1 MSKQQVITSQYKTS
15 VQELVWLA
23 DTNFQT
29 CSSLYKKLNQ
39 QDRSN
44 YNKFAL
50 LTANNAFDST
60 VIILRSLIESTDE
73 NELRFEPIIKSFT
86 AHSYENDDCALSLK
100 AKEYKEKMELDYPNP
115 NCDYLISL
123 QTSSQQAGEVMKELN
138 AEIVKKCGRADF
150 ERLKKDFKDKG
161 FVKIRHRVSAH
172 KNKDVKYVSESDSMW
187 LAPKHIS
194 DLGAIL
200 KDARLLSYF
209 LCGWELVNRDAK
221 EVTSSMPESL
231 L

>member
-1 MSKQQVITSQYKTS
+1 MSKQQVVSSQYKTS

-39 QDRSN
+39 QDRSS

-50 LTANNAFDST
+50 ITANNAFDSA

-73 NELRFEPIIKSFT
+73 NELRFEPIIKSST
-86 AHSYENDDCALSLK
+86 AHCYINDDCVLSPK
-100 AKEYKEKMELDYPNP
+100 AKEYKEKVTLNYPNL
-115 NCDYLISL
+115 NQNYLISL

-138 AEIVKKCGRADF
+138 AEIVKKCGRVDF
-150 ERLKKDFKDKG
+150 ESLKKDFKDKG
-161 FVKIRHRVSAH
+161 FVKIRHLVSAH
-172 KNKDVKYVSESDSMW
+172 KNKNIKYVSETDLVW
-187 LAPKHIS
+187 LAPKHVS
-194 DLGAIL
+194 DLGVIV

-209 LCGWELVNRDAK
+209 LCGWELVNRNAR
-221 EVTSSMPESL
+221 EVASSIPESL

>member
-1 MSKQQVITSQYKTS
+1 VNVDIMSKLQVANSQYITS
-15 VQELVWLA
+15 VQELVYLA

-50 LTANNAFDST
+50 ITANNAFDSA

-73 NELRFEPIIKSFT
+73 NELRFEPIIKSSID
-86 AHSYENDDCALSLK
+86 HSYEKDDYVLSPK
-100 AKEYKEKMELDYPNP
+100 AKEYKEKMALNYPNP
-115 NCDYLISL
+115 DYDYLMSL
-123 QTSSQQAGEVMKELN
+123 QTSSKQAGEVMKELN
-138 AEIVKKCGRADF
+138 AEIVKKCGRVDL
-150 ERLKKDFKDKG
+150 EMLKKDFKDKG
-161 FVKIRHRVSAH
+161 FIRIRHLVSAH
-172 KNKDVKYVSESDSMW
+172 KNKNVKYVSEPDSMW

-194 DLGAIL
+194 DLGTIV

-209 LCGWELVNRDAK
+209 LCGW
-221 EVTSSMPESL
+221 
-231 L
+231 